1 MIEQMFGFGKGC
13 YTPAGPWGCSSAGR
27 APRSHRGGQGFESP
41 HLHHIYGYHPTVLIA
56 AFAVSAI
63 GTVASLALRLLNAD
77 PTLTFG
83 VAALT
88 ILALAYLLG
97 HATEQLGI
105 SAGPRIGG
113 IMNATV
119 GNIGEIIIAA
129 FLILDGKIEV
139 VHASIT
145 GSIIGN
151 LLLVLGASLLVGGL
165 RNGVQQYDQEVVGMN
180 AASLILATI
189 GLIVPATF
197 ALIVGGG
204 PETDPGDPAFFQIES
219 LTVGVA
225 ILLLVTYGAQMWFFL
240 TSPESPTSH
249 EPEEAPDWSWKVAL
263 AVLVGS
269 AAALTATSEVLV
281 HVLEPTVE
289 ALGVS
294 ELFIGIILIPLI
306 GNLAEHVVGVSLAYK
321 NKMDFSLITSIGS
334 ATQIALFATPVLVF
348 FGLAVGHP
356 LTLVFTPLE
365 VVGVAVGV
373 FIASYIALDGRSNW
387 VEGLQLMSVYLIVA
401 VAFFFLT

>member
-41 HLHHIYGYHPTVLIA
+41 HLHHFSGYHPTVLIA

-63 GTVASLALRLLNAD
+63 GTVASLALRILNAD

-129 FLILDGKIEV
+129 FLILDGQIDV

-165 RNGVQQYDQEVVGMN
+165 KNGVQKYDQEVVGMN

-225 ILLLVTYGAQMWFFL
+225 ILLLITYGAQMWFFL
-240 TSPESPTSH
+240 TSPD
-249 EPEEAPDWSWKVAL
+249 EPEPGGRRRGRAVELAPGARDPARRRRR
-263 AVLVGS
+263 ADGHQRDPRQRPRADRRGARRS
-269 AAALTATSEVLV
+269 ASC
-281 HVLEPTVE
+281 
-289 ALGVS
+289 S
-294 ELFIGIILIPLI
+294 
-306 GNLAEHVVGVSLAYK
+306 
-321 NKMDFSLITSIGS
+321 S
-334 ATQIALFATPVLVF
+334 A
-348 FGLAVGHP
+348 
-356 LTLVFTPLE
+356 
-365 VVGVAVGV
+365 
-373 FIASYIALDGRSNW
+373 SSSSR
-387 VEGLQLMSVYLIVA
+387 
-401 VAFFFLT
+401 

>member
-1 MIEQMFGFGKGC
+1 M
-13 YTPAGPWGCSSAGR
+13 
-27 APRSHRGGQGFESP
+27 
-41 HLHHIYGYHPTVLIA
+41 LIA

-63 GTVASLALRLLNAD
+63 GTVASLALRIFNAP

-97 HATEQLGI
+97 HATEQLGA
-105 SAGPRIGG
+105 SAGPKIGG

-129 FLILDGKIEV
+129 FLIMDGKIEI

-151 LLLVLGASLLVGGL
+151 LLLVLGASLLIGGIK
-165 RNGVQQYDQEVVGMN
+165 NGVQQYDQEVVGMN
-180 AASLILATI
+180 AASLILGTI

-197 ALIVGGG
+197 AYLVGGSA
-204 PETDPGDPAFFQIES
+204 ETLPGDEAFLRIEY

-225 ILLLVTYGAQMWFFL
+225 ILLLVTYGAQLWFFL
-240 TSPESPTSH
+240 RSPVATTAGAAH
-249 EPEEAPDWSWKVAL
+249 GADEAPHWSWKLAL
-263 AVLVGS
+263 GVLLGS
-269 AAALTATSEVLV
+269 AAALTLTSEILV
-281 HVLEPTVE
+281 HALEPTVE

-294 ELFIGIILIPLI
+294 ELFIGIIVIPVI
-306 GNLAEHVVGVSLAYK
+306 GNLAEHVVGVTLAYK

-334 ATQIALFATPVLVF
+334 ATQIALFAAPVLVF
-348 FGLAVGHP
+348 FGLLVGQP

-373 FIASYIALDGRSNW
+373 FIAAYIALDGRSNW
-387 VEGLQLMSVYLIVA
+387 VEGLQLMSVYFIIA
-401 VAFFFLT
+401 IAFFFLT

>member
-1 MIEQMFGFGKGC
+1 
-13 YTPAGPWGCSSAGR
+13 
-27 APRSHRGGQGFESP
+27 
-41 HLHHIYGYHPTVLIA
+41 VLIA

-63 GTVASLALRLLNAD
+63 GTVASLALRILDAE

-83 VAALT
+83 VAAIT

-129 FLILDGKIEV
+129 FLILDGQIAI

-151 LLLVLGASLLVGGL
+151 LLLVLGASLFVGGIK
-165 RNGVQQYDQEVVGMN
+165 NGVQRYDQEVVGMN

-189 GLIVPATF
+189 GLIIPATF
-197 ALIVGGG
+197 AFLVGGG
-204 PETDPGDPAFFQIES
+204 EGTVPGDPQFDRIES
-219 LTVGVA
+219 LTIGIA
-225 ILLLVTYGAQMWFFL
+225 TLLLVTYAAQLWFFL
-240 TSPESPTSH
+240 RSPESPTAH
-249 EPEEAPDWSWKVAL
+249 GIEEVAHWSWRVAL
-263 AVLVGS
+263 GVLLGS
-269 AAALTATSEVLV
+269 AAALTLTSEILV
-281 HVLEPTVE
+281 HALEPTVE
-289 ALGVS
+289 ALGIS
-294 ELFIGIILIPLI
+294 ELFIGIIVIPLI
-306 GNLAEHVVGVSLAYK
+306 GNLAEHVVGVTLAYK

-334 ATQIALFATPVLVF
+334 ATQIALFAAPVLVF
-348 FGLAVGHP
+348 FGLAVGNP

-387 VEGLQLMSVYLIVA
+387 VEGLQLMSVYMIVA
-401 VAFFFLT
+401 IAFFFLT

>member
-1 MIEQMFGFGKGC
+1 M
-13 YTPAGPWGCSSAGR
+13 
-27 APRSHRGGQGFESP
+27 
-41 HLHHIYGYHPTVLIA
+41 LIA

-63 GTVASLALRLLNAD
+63 GTVASLALRLMDAE

-83 VAALT
+83 VAAIT

-129 FLILDGKIEV
+129 FLILDGQIAI

-151 LLLVLGASLLVGGL
+151 LLLVLGASLFVGGI
-165 RNGVQQYDQEVVGMN
+165 RNGVQRYDQEVVGMN

-189 GLIVPATF
+189 GLIIPATF
-197 ALIVGGG
+197 AFLVGGG
-204 PETDPGDPAFFQIES
+204 EGTLPGDPEFFRIEA
-219 LTVGVA
+219 LTVGIAV
-225 ILLLVTYGAQMWFFL
+225 LLLTTYAAQLWFFL
-240 TSPESPTSH
+240 RSPESPTGH
-249 EPEEAPDWSWKVAL
+249 GPEEVAHWSWRVAL
-263 AVLVGS
+263 GVLLGS
-269 AAALTATSEVLV
+269 AAALTLTSEILV
-281 HVLEPTVE
+281 HALEPTVE
-289 ALGVS
+289 ALGIS
-294 ELFIGIILIPLI
+294 ELFIGIIVIPLI
-306 GNLAEHVVGVSLAYK
+306 GNLAEHVVGVTLAYK

-334 ATQIALFATPVLVF
+334 ATQIALFAAPVLVF
-348 FGLAVGHP
+348 FGLAVGNP

-387 VEGLQLMSVYLIVA
+387 VEGLQLMSVYFIVA
-401 VAFFFLT
+401 IAFFFLT

>member
-1 MIEQMFGFGKGC
+1 
-13 YTPAGPWGCSSAGR
+13 
-27 APRSHRGGQGFESP
+27 
-41 HLHHIYGYHPTVLIA
+41 VLIA
-56 AFAVSAI
+56 AFAVSAA
-63 GTVASLALRLLNAD
+63 GTAVSLALRILNAD

-83 VAALT
+83 VSAVT

-129 FLILDGKIEV
+129 FLILDGQIAI

-151 LLLVLGASLLVGGL
+151 LLLVLGASLLAGGL
-165 RNGVQQYDQEVVGMN
+165 KNGVQQYDQEQVGMN

-197 ALIVGGG
+197 AFLVGGG
-204 PETDPGDPAFFQIES
+204 EGTLPGDPEFVRIES
-219 LTVGVA
+219 LTVGIA
-225 ILLLVTYGAQMWFFL
+225 ILLLVTYAAQLWFFL
-240 TSPESPTSH
+240 RSPQSPAVH
-249 EPEEAPDWSWKVAL
+249 GPEEVAHWSWRVAL
-263 AVLVGS
+263 GVLLGS
-269 AAALTATSEVLV
+269 AAALTLTSEILV
-281 HVLEPTVE
+281 HALEPTVE
-289 ALGVS
+289 ALGIS
-294 ELFIGIILIPLI
+294 ELFIGIIVIPLI
-306 GNLAEHVVGVSLAYK
+306 GNLAEHVVGITLAYK

-334 ATQIALFATPVLVF
+334 ATQIALFAAPVLVF
-348 FGLAVGHP
+348 FGLIVGNP
-356 LTLVFTPLE
+356 ITLVFSPLE

-387 VEGLQLMSVYLIVA
+387 VEGLQLMSVYFIVA
-401 VAFFFLT
+401 IAFFFLT